1 MGGRWKDTEKWE
13 KHHDEKRSWKT
24 FSNNLVTFIFQSLA
38 LVSTVVAVAVRGVAR
53 ILTHRVF

>member
-1 MGGRWKDTEKWE
+1 MEGYREMRETPWRKKIL
-13 KHHDEKRSWKT
+13 KNI
-24 FSNNLVTFIFQSLA
+24 FQQPSNLHFQSLA